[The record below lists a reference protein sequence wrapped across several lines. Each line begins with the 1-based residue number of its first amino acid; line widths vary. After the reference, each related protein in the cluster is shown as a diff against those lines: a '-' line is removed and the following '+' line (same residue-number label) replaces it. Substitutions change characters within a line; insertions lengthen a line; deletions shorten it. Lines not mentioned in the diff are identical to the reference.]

1 MKLIIAFILV
11 QFIGLTAHSQNLLQ
25 DSVRKKRVEYYFQV
39 QSGAL
44 IGCSSCSNGKDVG
57 FSGATTHGV
66 KIGRKLR
73 VGAGVGFDSYY
84 EWNTVP
90 FFGSVSWDLFGKKNA
105 LFAEFNVG
113 GTLASWRHQYFE
125 EYGYANSKGGIMYS
139 GGLGYRVK
147 YDRIRISAGVA
158 RKTQIMTSYYE
169 YPTYYWNNNDYIPGE
184 PSKRTVKNEMNRLV
198 IWIAV
203 GLN

>member
-1 MKLIIAFILV
+1 MKSAIVLILLLLTEIA
-11 QFIGLTAHSQNLLQ
+11 AHSQKHPK
-25 DSVRKKRVEYYFQV
+25 DSLRKERVEYYFQI

-44 IGCSSCSNGKDVG
+44 IGCSTCSSGKVIG

-90 FFGSVSWDLFGKKNA
+90 LFGSISWDLIGKKNA
-105 LFAEFNVG
+105 LFAEINFG
-113 GTLASWRHQYFE
+113 GALASWRNQYFQ
-125 EYGYANSKGGIMYS
+125 EYGYAHSKEGKMYS
-139 GGLGYRVK
+139 GGLGYRIK

-158 RKTQIMTSYYE
+158 RKTQLMNSYYE
-169 YPTYYWNNNDYIPGE
+169 YPTYYWNNNNYIVGE
-184 PSKRTVKNEMNRLV
+184 PSKKTVKSEMNRLV
-198 IWIAV
+198 VWIAV